1 MAPVSVLRRMA
12 ALFERRR
19 GVAVVAVVAINPSA
33 ANGQTPGTP

>member
-19 GVAVVAVVAINPSA
+19 GVAVVAINPSA